1 MSIPIVIQI
10 SRPHKFRPR
19 TDMICL
25 IGSSIDD
32 CKKQIIELRRDECMS
47 IKEDFPEDYSEF
59 ANIVWYKK
67 SNMDNEVFDYKIF
80 NQGKWFVP
88 WDNQEIYD
96 CVLDA
101 LHIED
106 LKNPVPE
113 EEQFEDSDEEPV
125 AESLPEGDTEDD

>member
-1 MSIPIVIQI
+1 
-10 SRPHKFRPR
+10 
-19 TDMICL
+19 
-25 IGSSIDD
+25 
-32 CKKQIIELRRDECMS
+32 MS